1 MNSDSKKFDEL
12 FPRTPNK
19 RFVTLT
25 IEEINSM
32 CGFFRKVQVLF
43 PDKPMIKKMTNWY
56 ISLLVNDLGTDD
68 LDELQKK
75 LRSIK

>member
-1 MNSDSKKFDEL
+1 MDSNTKKFDEF
-12 FPRTPNK
+12 FPRTPNR

-25 IEEINSM
+25 IEEIISM

-56 ISLLVNDLGTDD
+56 ISLLANDLGTED
-68 LDELQKK
+68 LEELQKK

>member
-1 MNSDSKKFDEL
+1 MDSNTKKFDEF
-12 FPRTPNK
+12 FPRTPNR

-25 IEEINSM
+25 IEEIISM
-32 CGFFRKVQVLF
+32 CGFFRKLQVLF

-56 ISLLVNDLGTDD
+56 ISLLANDLGTED

>member
-1 MNSDSKKFDEL
+1 MDSDTKKFDEL

>member
-1 MNSDSKKFDEL
+1 MDSDTKKFDEF
-12 FPRTPNK
+12 FPRTPNR

-32 CGFFRKVQVLF
+32 CGFFRKVQCLF

-56 ISLLVNDLGTDD
+56 ISLLANDLGAED
-68 LDELQKK
+68 LDELNKK

>member
-1 MNSDSKKFDEL
+1 MDSNTKKFDEF
-12 FPRTPNK
+12 FPRTPNR

-25 IEEINSM
+25 IEEIISM

-56 ISLLVNDLGTDD
+56 ISLLANDLGTED
-68 LDELQKK
+68 LDEVQKK

>member
-1 MNSDSKKFDEL
+1 MNSDTKKFDEL

-56 ISLLVNDLGTDD
+56 ISLLANDLGTDD
-68 LDELQKK
+68 LDELHKK

>member
-1 MNSDSKKFDEL
+1 MDSNTKKFDEF
-12 FPRTPNK
+12 FPRTPNR

-25 IEEINSM
+25 IEEIISM
-32 CGFFRKVQVLF
+32 GGFFRKVQVLF

-56 ISLLVNDLGTDD
+56 ISLLANDLGTED

>member
-1 MNSDSKKFDEL
+1 MDSNTKKFDEF
-12 FPRTPNK
+12 FPRTPNR

-25 IEEINSM
+25 IEEIISM

-56 ISLLVNDLGTDD
+56 ISLLANDLGTED

>member
-1 MNSDSKKFDEL
+1 MDSDTKKFDEF
-12 FPRTPNK
+12 FPRTPNR

-56 ISLLVNDLGTDD
+56 ISLLANDLSADD

>member
-56 ISLLVNDLGTDD
+56 ISLLANDLGTDD

>member
-32 CGFFRKVQVLF
+32 CGFFRRVQVLF

>member
-1 MNSDSKKFDEL
+1 MDSNTKKFDEF
-12 FPRTPNK
+12 FPRTPNR

-25 IEEINSM
+25 IEEIISM

-56 ISLLVNDLGTDD
+56 ISLLANDLGTED
-68 LDELQKK
+68 LDEIQKK

>member
-56 ISLLVNDLGTDD
+56 ISLLANDLGTDD
-68 LDELQKK
+68 VDELQKK